1 MRQRYK
7 KIVSILLIFLL
18 FFQWIP
24 SAFAD
29 FTLATPPSV
38 SYKAVAYGDGKYVAT
53 SLGTNTTVY
62 YSTNGSTWTQSTTI
76 TSSQTINSV
85 VYENNQ
91 FIAVDNLSNFYTS
104 SDGQTWTTAISVD
117 GRNPLHS
124 VTYGYNKYVTVG
136 GNIHVSSDGI
146 EWKKIPQIN
155 QLYGVIYANNQFVA
169 VGADGT
175 ILTSSDG
182 ENWSR
187 QTSNTKNILRSVIY
201 ANGQYVVVGQSGTIL
216 TSPDGIIW
224 TKRDNLPSSVTT
236 ILLTS
241 VSYGNGHYVTV
252 GFSGKAYYSADGI
265 NWTEQAT
272 GLSSGLQGVT
282 YGNGQFVIV
291 GANGAILYGN
301 LDVPTQVPRVIT
313 LTPATSITS
322 TSARVGG
329 EITFDGGAEIT
340 ERGIV
345 YSTSAEPTTENSE
358 KVTAIGTTGAFSVD
372 LSGLNPS
379 STYYYRAYAKN
390 SVGTSYGENEMFE
403 TLTVLPEL
411 GGTVSITGEAKYDG
425 VLTADISSITYT
437 PTTTADVP
445 TYQWYRGNTVIP
457 GATSSTYM
465 LVEADIGEKLKVT
478 VTADGTNAT
487 GSVTSGVTAIVEK
500 ADGPSAPSAPTEAS
514 KTTTSITLHGVAGQ
528 EYSRDNGTTWQDSP
542 IFSGLTPDT
551 EYMFITRVR
560 ETATHKASLVSAGAP
575 IQTQPIAIPV
585 IGGTVSIAGET
596 KYGNVLTSDIS
607 GITYTPITASDV
619 PTYQWYRG
627 NTVIPGATSS
637 TYTLVEADIGEKLKV
652 TVSADGTHATG
663 SVTSGATATVEKA
676 NGPSAP
682 SAPTE
687 ASKTTTSIT
696 LHGVAGQ
703 EYSKDNGTTWQDS
716 PIFSELTPNTGY
728 MFITRVRET
737 ATHKAS
743 LVSAGAPIQTQPV
756 AIPVI
761 GGTVSIAGETKY
773 GNVLTSDI
781 SGITYTPITASD
793 VPTYQWYRG
802 NTVIPG
808 ATSSTYTL
816 VEADIG
822 EKLRVTVTADGT
834 NATGSITSGETA
846 FVEKADGPSAPPAP
860 TEASKT
866 ATSITL
872 NGVVGQEYSKDNGA
886 TWQDSLIF
894 NGLIPETEYT
904 FITRVKETPTHKA
917 SLVSTGTSIQ
927 TQTQTVAV
935 PEMGGTISIT
945 GETKYG
951 SVLTADIS
959 GITYTPPTTADA
971 LTYEW
976 YRGNTAISGANS
988 STYMLVQADIGETIK
1003 VRASADG
1010 TNATGSVMSG
1020 ETTIVEKADGPSA
1033 PPAPTVASKT
1043 ATNITLNG
1051 VVGQEYS
1058 RDNGTTWQDSPIF
1071 GELTPD
1077 TEYTF
1082 ITRVKETAT
1091 HKASLVSA
1099 GTLENT
1105 SVISTFTITYNGN
1118 TNTGGTVPTD
1128 SETYEQGETVT
1139 VLGNTGN
1146 LVKVGYIFE
1155 GWNTQADGRGID
1167 YAPASTFLMG
1177 SGSIILY
1184 AKWKPV
1190 IVTYTISF
1198 DVAGGSPVSNQTV
1211 VHEGKASQPTPA
1223 PTKAGH
1229 IFEGWY
1235 TSPAYT
1241 TPYDYNS
1248 AITRHTTI
1256 YAKWIPI
1263 TYTVRFD
1270 VNGGSAVSNQT
1281 VEHGKKASQPAQ
1293 EPTKAG
1299 YTFGG
1304 WYISN
1309 AYTTPYDFNSAINEN
1324 TTIYAKWIP
1333 GMYTVRFDVDGGSAI
1348 SDQTVEYGKKASQ
1361 PKIEPTKAGYTFVG
1375 WYTNNAYTTPF
1386 NFDTAIT
1393 ANTVIYAKWISNDTG
1408 GGNTDPSPNPDA
1420 GSTTPSTNVEEIV
1433 VDVESGDGDL
1443 VSKTTV
1449 KRTKNTDNTI
1459 RDEVLLTPESATE
1472 TIRKLKEQGNDKAR
1486 IIIPDQQDQV
1496 NQVHVSVPRNVVTL
1510 LQNSAVHLEIV
1521 TDNVRIEVPKTSLET
1536 FNDNLYFRLVPIKE
1550 RANQLD
1556 IKEQAKKERAVQ
1568 QLAGSTVVELLGRPM
1583 TIETNMQSRPVILT
1597 LPLPTDL
1604 TREQLNHLAIY
1615 IEHSDGTK
1623 EVVRG
1628 KVVEYQKGITG
1639 LQFEVNKFS
1648 TFSILYLPEKE
1659 EVKEPTTD
1667 GVTHLPYI
1675 QGYPDGT
1682 FRPNAPVTRA
1692 QMASMFARQLT
1703 GNAIPQAKATYTDTF
1718 QHDAKDAIE
1727 FAKEKGLFKGVT
1739 ATNFNPNGLITRAQM
1754 ATVAARWIEQQCV
1767 ERPDADFCQPT
1778 SPSAAFKDVSFNH
1791 WAVKAIDTVNA
1802 AEIMTGVTAD
1812 TFNPDGFLT
1821 RAQAVKVLNRLFERQ
1836 VLTEVQTPLF
1846 TDVLRQHWA
1855 FYEIQEAAKK

>member
-1 MRQRYK
+1 
-7 KIVSILLIFLL
+7 
-18 FFQWIP
+18 
-24 SAFAD
+24 ATNA
-29 FTLATPPSV
+29 TLRVGASV
-38 SYKAVAYGDGKYVAT
+38 SDGGILSYQWYSNTTNSPSGGTPISGATNPIYAAPTSTIGTMYYYVVV
-53 SLGTNTTVY
+53 TNTNSGVSGNQTATETSNVVGVTVNALVNAETPAIGTQPAGKTVNQGATNATLSVGASVSDGGTLSYQWYSNTTNSTNGGTPISGATNATYAAPTFAVGTVY
-62 YSTNGSTWTQSTTI
+62 YYVLVTNTNSGVSGNQTATETSNVVGVTVNALVNAETPAIGTQPAGKTVNQGATNA
-76 TSSQTINSV
+76 TLSV
-85 VYENNQ
+85 GASV
-91 FIAVDNLSNFYTS
+91 
-104 SDGQTWTTAISVD
+104 SDGGTLSYQWYSNTTNSTSGGTPIS
-117 GRNPLHS
+117 GATNA
-124 VTYGYNKYVTVG
+124 TYAAPT
-136 GNIHVSSDGI
+136 
-146 EWKKIPQIN
+146 
-155 QLYGVIYANNQFVA
+155 FA
-169 VGADGT
+169 VGT
-175 ILTSSDG
+175 M
-182 ENWSR
+182 
-187 QTSNTKNILRSVIY
+187 Y
-201 ANGQYVVVGQSGTIL
+201 YYVVVTNTNSGVSGNQTATA
-216 TSPDGIIW
+216 TSNVVG
-224 TKRDNLPSSVTT
+224 
-236 ILLTS
+236 
-241 VSYGNGHYVTV
+241 VTV
-252 GFSGKAYYSADGI
+252 NALVNA
-265 NWTEQAT
+265 E
-272 GLSSGLQGVT
+272 
-282 YGNGQFVIV
+282 
-291 GANGAILYGN
+291 
-301 LDVPTQVPRVIT
+301 
-313 LTPATSITS
+313 TP
-322 TSARVGG
+322 
-329 EITFDGGAEIT
+329 
-340 ERGIV
+340 
-345 YSTSAEPTTENSE
+345 
-358 KVTAIGTTGAFSVD
+358 AIGTQPMGATVNQGATNATLRVGASVSD
-372 LSGLNPS
+372 GGILS
-379 STYYYRAYAKN
+379 
-390 SVGTSYGENEMFE
+390 
-403 TLTVLPEL
+403 
-411 GGTVSITGEAKYDG
+411 
-425 VLTADISSITYT
+425 
-437 PTTTADVP
+437 
-445 TYQWYRGNTVIP
+445 YQWYSNT
-457 GATSSTYM
+457 
-465 LVEADIGEKLKVT
+465 
-478 VTADGTNAT
+478 TN
-487 GSVTSGVTAIVEK
+487 S
-500 ADGPSAPSAPTEAS
+500 PS
-514 KTTTSITLHGVAGQ
+514 
-528 EYSRDNGTTWQDSP
+528 
-542 IFSGLTPDT
+542 
-551 EYMFITRVR
+551 
-560 ETATHKASLVSAGAP
+560 
-575 IQTQPIAIPV
+575 
-585 IGGTVSIAGET
+585 GGT
-596 KYGNVLTSDIS
+596 
-607 GITYTPITASDV
+607 PI
-619 PTYQWYRG
+619 
-627 NTVIPGATSS
+627 
-637 TYTLVEADIGEKLKV
+637 
-652 TVSADGTHATG
+652 
-663 SVTSGATATVEKA
+663 SGATNPIYA
-676 NGPSAP
+676 
-682 SAPTE
+682 APTF
-687 ASKTTTSIT
+687 AVGTVYYYVIVTNTNSGVSGSQTAITTSS
-696 LHGVAGQ
+696 V
-703 EYSKDNGTTWQDS
+703 
-716 PIFSELTPNTGY
+716 
-728 MFITRVRET
+728 V
-737 ATHKAS
+737 
-743 LVSAGAPIQTQPV
+743 
-756 AIPVI
+756 PVI
-761 GGTVSIAGETKY
+761 VNSAQTITV
-773 GNVLTSDI
+773 
-781 SGITYTPITASD
+781 
-793 VPTYQWYRG
+793 
-802 NTVIPG
+802 
-808 ATSSTYTL
+808 
-816 VEADIG
+816 
-822 EKLRVTVTADGT
+822 
-834 NATGSITSGETA
+834 
-846 FVEKADGPSAPPAP
+846 
-860 TEASKT
+860 
-866 ATSITL
+866 
-872 NGVVGQEYSKDNGA
+872 
-886 TWQDSLIF
+886 
-894 NGLIPETEYT
+894 
-904 FITRVKETPTHKA
+904 
-917 SLVSTGTSIQ
+917 
-927 TQTQTVAV
+927 
-935 PEMGGTISIT
+935 
-945 GETKYG
+945 
-951 SVLTADIS
+951 
-959 GITYTPPTTADA
+959 
-971 LTYEW
+971 
-976 YRGNTAISGANS
+976 
-988 STYMLVQADIGETIK
+988 
-1003 VRASADG
+1003 
-1010 TNATGSVMSG
+1010 
-1020 ETTIVEKADGPSA
+1020 
-1033 PPAPTVASKT
+1033 
-1043 ATNITLNG
+1043 
-1051 VVGQEYS
+1051 
-1058 RDNGTTWQDSPIF
+1058 
-1071 GELTPD
+1071 
-1077 TEYTF
+1077 
-1082 ITRVKETAT
+1082 
-1091 HKASLVSA
+1091 
-1099 GTLENT
+1099 
-1105 SVISTFTITYNGN
+1105 TYNGN
-1118 TNTGGTVPTD
+1118 TNTAGTVPTD

-1146 LVKVGYIFE
+1146 LVKVGYTFE

-1190 IVTYTISF
+1190 IVTYTVRF

-1241 TPYDYNS
+1241 TPYDFNS

-1281 VEHGKKASQPAQ
+1281 VEHGKKASQLAQ

-1348 SDQTVEYGKKASQ
+1348 SDQTVEYGEKASQ

-1386 NFDTAIT
+1386 KFDTAIT

-1408 GGNTDPSPNPDA
+1408 GGNTDPSPNPDS
-1420 GSTTPSTNVEEIV
+1420 GSSTPSTNVEEIV

-1443 VSKTTV
+1443 VSKTAI
-1449 KRTKNTDNTI
+1449 KRTKNVDNTI
-1459 RDEVLLTPESATE
+1459 NDEVTLTAQSATE

-1727 FAKEKGLFKGVT
+1727 FVKEKGLFKGVT

-1754 ATVAARWIEQQCV
+1754 ATVAARWIGQQCV
-1767 ERPDADFCQPT
+1767 ERPDTDFCEPT

>member
-24 SAFAD
+24 STFAD

-38 SYKAVAYGDGKYVAT
+38 NYKAVAYGDGKYVVT
-53 SLGTNTTVY
+53 DTTGKAY
-62 YSTNGSTWTQSTTI
+62 YSTNGSSWTQSTII
-76 TSSQTINSV
+76 TALQTINSV
-85 VYENNQ
+85 FYENNH
-91 FIAVDNLSNFYTS
+91 FMAVDNSSNFYTS
-104 SDGQTWTTAISVD
+104 SDGQTWTTATSVD
-117 GRNPLHS
+117 SSTPLHS

-136 GNIHVSSDGI
+136 NLGNMYVSSNGVT
-146 EWKKIPQIN
+146 WQKKTPQTN
-155 QLYGVIYANNQFVA
+155 HLYGVIYANNQFVA
-169 VGADGT
+169 VGAGGT
-175 ILTSSDG
+175 ILTSPDG
-182 ENWSR
+182 ENWLL

-201 ANGQYVVVGQSGTIL
+201 ANGQYVVVGQNGTIL
-216 TSPDGIIW
+216 TSPDGLYW
-224 TKRDNLPSSVTT
+224 TIQYNLPVDAMSF
-236 ILLTS
+236 LLTS

-252 GFSGKAYYSADGI
+252 AASGKVYYSKDGI
-265 NWTEQAT
+265 NWYEQAV
-272 GLSSGLQGVT
+272 GLGKTILQGVT
-282 YGNGQFVIV
+282 YGNGQFVVV
-291 GANGAILYGN
+291 GNSGTILYGN
-301 LDVPTQVPRVIT
+301 PDVPTQAPAVIT
-313 LTPATSITS
+313 LTPATNITS
-322 TSARVGG
+322 TGATVGG
-329 EITFDGGAEIT
+329 EVTFDGGAEIT

-345 YSTSAEPTTENSE
+345 YSTSTEPTTENSE

-425 VLTADISSITYT
+425 VLTADISGITYT

-457 GATSSTYM
+457 GATS
-465 LVEADIGEKLKVT
+465 
-478 VTADGTNAT
+478 
-487 GSVTSGVTAIVEK
+487 
-500 ADGPSAPSAPTEAS
+500 
-514 KTTTSITLHGVAGQ
+514 
-528 EYSRDNGTTWQDSP
+528 
-542 IFSGLTPDT
+542 F
-551 EYMFITRVR
+551 
-560 ETATHKASLVSAGAP
+560 
-575 IQTQPIAIPV
+575 
-585 IGGTVSIAGET
+585 
-596 KYGNVLTSDIS
+596 
-607 GITYTPITASDV
+607 
-619 PTYQWYRG
+619 
-627 NTVIPGATSS
+627 

-687 ASKTTTSIT
+687 ASKTPTSIT

-703 EYSKDNGTTWQDS
+703 EYSRDNGTTWQDS

-728 MFITRVRET
+728 MFITRVKET

-743 LVSAGAPIQTQPV
+743 SVSIGTPIQTQPV

-773 GNVLTSDI
+773 GSILTADI
-781 SGITYTPITASD
+781 SGITYTSTTIED

-802 NTVIPG
+802 NTAISG
-808 ATSSTYTL
+808 ATSPTYTL
-816 VEADIG
+816 VQADIG
-822 EKLRVTVTADGT
+822 ETIRVTVTADGT

-846 FVEKADGPSAPPAP
+846 YVEKADGPSAPPAP

-866 ATSITL
+866 STSITL
-872 NGVVGQEYSKDNGA
+872 NGEVGQEYSKDNGA

-927 TQTQTVAV
+927 TQTQPVAV

-971 LTYEW
+971 PTYEW

-1020 ETTIVEKADGPSA
+1020 ETTIVEKVDGPSA

-1071 GELTPD
+1071 SELTPD

-1105 SVISTFTITYNGN
+1105 SVVSTFTITYNGN

-1139 VLGNTGN
+1139 VLGNIGN
-1146 LVKVGYIFE
+1146 LVKVGYTFE

-1167 YAPASTFLMG
+1167 YASASTVLMG
-1177 SGSIILY
+1177 SGNIILY
-1184 AKWKPV
+1184 AKWNPV
-1190 IVTYTISF
+1190 TVTHTVSF
-1198 DVAGGSPVSNQTV
+1198 DVAGGSAVSNQTV
-1211 VHEGKASQPTPA
+1211 VHEGKASQPT
-1223 PTKAGH
+1223 KA
-1229 IFEGWY
+1229 
-1235 TSPAYT
+1235 
-1241 TPYDYNS
+1241 
-1248 AITRHTTI
+1248 
-1256 YAKWIPI
+1256 
-1263 TYTVRFD
+1263 
-1270 VNGGSAVSNQT
+1270 
-1281 VEHGKKASQPAQ
+1281 
-1293 EPTKAG
+1293 PTKAG

-1304 WYISN
+1304 WY
-1309 AYTTPYDFNSAINEN
+1309 
-1324 TTIYAKWIP
+1324 
-1333 GMYTVRFDVDGGSAI
+1333 
-1348 SDQTVEYGKKASQ
+1348 
-1361 PKIEPTKAGYTFVG
+1361 
-1375 WYTNNAYTTPF
+1375 TNNAYTTPYNF
-1386 NFDTAIT
+1386 NTVIT
-1393 ANTVIYAKWISNDTG
+1393 ANTVIYAKWISNNTG
-1408 GGNTDPSPNPDA
+1408 GDNTDPSPNPDS
-1420 GSTTPSTNVEEIV
+1420 GSSTPSTNVEEIV
-1433 VDVESGDGDL
+1433 VDVESGNGDV
-1443 VSKTTV
+1443 VSKTTI
-1449 KRTKNTDNTI
+1449 KRAKNVDNTMN
-1459 RDEVLLTPESATE
+1459 DDVTLTAASATE

-1486 IIIPDQQDQV
+1486 IIIPDEKDQV
-1496 NQVHVSVPRNVVTL
+1496 NQVKVSIPKNVL
-1510 LQNSAVHLEIV
+1510 SILQNGAVHLEIV
-1521 TDNVRIEVPKTSLET
+1521 TDKVRIEVPKTSLEM
-1536 FNDNLYFRLVPIKE
+1536 FNENLYFRLVPIKGHDK
-1550 RANQLD
+1550 QLE
-1556 IKEQAKKERAVQ
+1556 IEEQAKRETVVQ
-1568 QLAGSTVVELLGRPM
+1568 QLVEGGVVKLLGRPM
-1583 TIETNMQSRPVILT
+1583 TIETNMQSLPVKLT

-1604 TREQLNHLAIY
+1604 TDGQLANLAIF

-1628 KVVEYQKGITG
+1628 KIVEYQKGITG

-1659 EVKEPTTD
+1659 EEVKEPTTE
-1667 GVTHLPYI
+1667 GVIHLPYI
-1675 QGYPDGT
+1675 QGYPDDT

-1754 ATVAARWIEQQCV
+1754 AKVAARWIEQQCE
-1767 ERPDADFCQPT
+1767 ERPEADFCSPT
-1778 SPSAAFKDVSFNH
+1778 SQSAVFKDVSVHH
-1791 WAVKAIDTVNA
+1791 WAGQAIDTVNA
-1802 AEIMTGVTAD
+1802 AEIMTGITAD
-1812 TFNPDGFLT
+1812 TFNPDGLLT

-1836 VLTEVQTPLF
+1836 VLIEDQTPLF
-1846 TDVLRQHWA
+1846 KDVPKHHWA
-1855 FYEIQEAAKK
+1855 FYEVQEAAVKHIHEE

>member
-24 SAFAD
+24 STFAD

-38 SYKAVAYGDGKYVAT
+38 NYKAVAYGDGKYVVT
-53 SLGTNTTVY
+53 DTTGKAY
-62 YSTNGSTWTQSTTI
+62 YSTNGSSWTQSTII
-76 TSSQTINSV
+76 TALQTINSV
-85 VYENNQ
+85 VYENNH
-91 FIAVDNLSNFYTS
+91 FMAVDNSSNFYTS
-104 SDGQTWTTAISVD
+104 SDGQTWTTATSVD
-117 GRNPLHS
+117 SSTPLHS

-136 GNIHVSSDGI
+136 NLGNMYVSSNGVT
-146 EWKKIPQIN
+146 WQKKTPQTN
-155 QLYGVIYANNQFVA
+155 HLYGVIYANNQFVA
-169 VGADGT
+169 VGAGGT
-175 ILTSSDG
+175 ILTSPDG
-182 ENWSR
+182 ENWLL

-201 ANGQYVVVGQSGTIL
+201 ANGQYVVVGQNGTIL
-216 TSPDGIIW
+216 TSPDGVYW
-224 TKRDNLPSSVTT
+224 TIQYNLPVDAMSF
-236 ILLTS
+236 LLTS

-252 GFSGKAYYSADGI
+252 AASGKVYYSKDGI
-265 NWTEQAT
+265 NWYEQAV
-272 GLSSGLQGVT
+272 GLGKTILQGVT
-282 YGNGQFVIV
+282 YGNGQFVVV
-291 GANGAILYGN
+291 GNSGTILYGN
-301 LDVPTQVPRVIT
+301 PDVPTQAPAVIT
-313 LTPATSITS
+313 LTPATNITS
-322 TSARVGG
+322 TGATVGG
-329 EITFDGGAEIT
+329 EVTFDGGAEIT

-345 YSTSAEPTTENSE
+345 YSTSTEPTTENSE

-425 VLTADISSITYT
+425 VLTADISGITYT

-457 GATSSTYM
+457 GATS
-465 LVEADIGEKLKVT
+465 
-478 VTADGTNAT
+478 
-487 GSVTSGVTAIVEK
+487 
-500 ADGPSAPSAPTEAS
+500 
-514 KTTTSITLHGVAGQ
+514 
-528 EYSRDNGTTWQDSP
+528 
-542 IFSGLTPDT
+542 F
-551 EYMFITRVR
+551 
-560 ETATHKASLVSAGAP
+560 
-575 IQTQPIAIPV
+575 
-585 IGGTVSIAGET
+585 
-596 KYGNVLTSDIS
+596 
-607 GITYTPITASDV
+607 
-619 PTYQWYRG
+619 
-627 NTVIPGATSS
+627 

-687 ASKTTTSIT
+687 ASKTPTSIT
-696 LHGVAGQ
+696 LNGVAGQ
-703 EYSKDNGTTWQDS
+703 EYSRDNGTTWQDS
-716 PIFSELTPNTGY
+716 PIFSGLTPDMEY

-743 LVSAGAPIQTQPV
+743 SVSIGTPIQTQPV

-773 GNVLTSDI
+773 GSMLTADI
-781 SGITYTPITASD
+781 SGITYTSTTIED

-802 NTVIPG
+802 NTAISG
-808 ATSSTYTL
+808 ATSPTYTL
-816 VEADIG
+816 VQADIG
-822 EKLRVTVTADGT
+822 ETLKVTVTADGT

-860 TEASKT
+860 TEAST
-866 ATSITL
+866 TSTSITL

-971 LTYEW
+971 PTYEW

-1033 PPAPTVASKT
+1033 PPVPTVASKT

-1071 GELTPD
+1071 SELTPD

-1105 SVISTFTITYNGN
+1105 SVVSTFTITYNGN

-1139 VLGNTGN
+1139 VLGNIGN
-1146 LVKVGYIFE
+1146 LVKVGYTFE

-1167 YAPASTFLMG
+1167 YASASTVLMG
-1177 SGSIILY
+1177 SGNIILY
-1184 AKWKPV
+1184 AKWNPV
-1190 IVTYTISF
+1190 TVTHMVSF
-1198 DVAGGSPVSNQTV
+1198 DVAGGSAVSNQMV
-1211 VHEGKASQPTPA
+1211 VHEGKAGQPTPA
-1223 PTKAGH
+1223 
-1229 IFEGWY
+1229 
-1235 TSPAYT
+1235 
-1241 TPYDYNS
+1241 
-1248 AITRHTTI
+1248 
-1256 YAKWIPI
+1256 
-1263 TYTVRFD
+1263 
-1270 VNGGSAVSNQT
+1270 
-1281 VEHGKKASQPAQ
+1281 
-1293 EPTKAG
+1293 PTKAG

-1304 WYISN
+1304 WYTSN
-1309 AYTTPYDFNSAINEN
+1309 AYTTPYNFNTLI
-1324 TTIYAKWIP
+1324 I
-1333 GMYTVRFDVDGGSAI
+1333 
-1348 SDQTVEYGKKASQ
+1348 
-1361 PKIEPTKAGYTFVG
+1361 
-1375 WYTNNAYTTPF
+1375 
-1386 NFDTAIT
+1386 
-1393 ANTVIYAKWISNDTG
+1393 ANTVIYAKWISNNTG
-1408 GGNTDPSPNPDA
+1408 GGNTDPSPNPDS
-1420 GSTTPSTNVEEIV
+1420 GSSTPSTNVEEIV
-1433 VDVESGDGDL
+1433 VDVESGNGDV
-1443 VSKTTV
+1443 VSKTTI
-1449 KRTKNTDNTI
+1449 KRAKNVDNTMN
-1459 RDEVLLTPESATE
+1459 DDVTLTAASATE

-1486 IIIPDQQDQV
+1486 IIIPDEKDQV
-1496 NQVHVSVPRNVVTL
+1496 NQVKVSIPKNVL
-1510 LQNSAVHLEIV
+1510 SILQIGAVHLEIV
-1521 TDNVRIEVPKTSLET
+1521 TDKVRIEVPKTSLEM
-1536 FNDNLYFRLVPIKE
+1536 FNENLYFRLVPIKGHDK
-1550 RANQLD
+1550 QLE
-1556 IKEQAKKERAVQ
+1556 IEEQAKRETVVQ
-1568 QLAGSTVVELLGRPM
+1568 QLVEGGVVKLLGRPM
-1583 TIETNMQSRPVILT
+1583 TIETNMQSLPVKLT

-1604 TREQLNHLAIY
+1604 TDGQLANLAIF

-1628 KVVEYQKGITG
+1628 KIVEYQKGIG

-1659 EVKEPTTD
+1659 EVKEPITE

-1675 QGYPDGT
+1675 QGYPDDT

-1739 ATNFNPNGLITRAQM
+1739 ATNFNPNGFITRAQM
-1754 ATVAARWIEQQCV
+1754 ATVAARWIEQQCI
-1767 ERPDADFCQPT
+1767 ERPDADFCSPT
-1778 SPSAAFKDVSFNH
+1778 SQSAVFKDVSVHH
-1791 WAVKAIDTVNA
+1791 WARQAIDTVNA
-1802 AEIMTGVTAD
+1802 AEIMTGITAD

-1836 VLTEVQTPLF
+1836 VLIEDQTPLF
-1846 TDVLRQHWA
+1846 KDVPKHHWA

>member
-24 SAFAD
+24 STFAD

-62 YSTNGSTWTQSTTI
+62 YSTNGSSWTQSTTI
-76 TSSQTINSV
+76 TAPQTINSV

-91 FIAVDNLSNFYTS
+91 FIAVDNSSNFYTS
-104 SDGQTWTTAISVD
+104 SDGQTWTTATSVD
-117 GRNPLHS
+117 STTPLHS

-136 GNIHVSSDGI
+136 NLGNMYVSSNGVT
-146 EWKKIPQIN
+146 WQKKTPQTN
-155 QLYGVIYANNQFVA
+155 NLYGVIYANNQFVA
-169 VGADGT
+169 VGHGGT
-175 ILTSSDG
+175 ILTSADG
-182 ENWSR
+182 ENWSM
-187 QTSNTKNILRSVIY
+187 QTSNTTNILRSVIY

-216 TSPDGIIW
+216 TSPDGIAW
-224 TKRDNLPSSVTT
+224 TKQDNLPVGTT
-236 ILLTS
+236 SILLTS
-241 VSYGNGHYVTV
+241 VSYGNGYYVTV
-252 GFSGKAYYSADGI
+252 GASGKAYYSSDGI
-265 NWTEQAT
+265 NWTEHAT
-272 GLSSGLQGVT
+272 GLGSILLQGVT
-282 YGNGQFVIV
+282 YGNGQFVVV
-291 GANGAILYGN
+291 GNSGTILYGN
-301 LDVPTQVPRVIT
+301 PDVPTQAPAVIT
-313 LTPATSITS
+313 LTPATNITS
-322 TSARVGG
+322 TGATVGG
-329 EITFDGGAEIT
+329 EVTFDGGAEIT

-345 YSTSAEPTTENSE
+345 YSTSTEPTTENSE

-403 TLTVLPEL
+403 TLSVLPEMA
-411 GGTVSITGEAKYDG
+411 GTVSIIGEAKYGG
-425 VLTADISSITYT
+425 VLTADISGITYT
-437 PTTTADVP
+437 PMTITDVP
-445 TYQWYRGNTVIP
+445 TFQWYRGGTAIS
-457 GATSSTYM
+457 GATSSTYT
-465 LVEADIGEKLKVT
+465 LVQEDIGEQIKVT
-478 VTADGTNAT
+478 VTADGTHAAGKIT
-487 GSVTSGVTAIVEK
+487 SVETAVVEK
-500 ADGPSAPSAPTEAS
+500 ANSPSTPSAPTEAS
-514 KTTTSITLHGVAGQ
+514 KTTTSITL
-528 EYSRDNGTTWQDSP
+528 N
-542 IFSGLTPDT
+542 
-551 EYMFITRVR
+551 
-560 ETATHKASLVSAGAP
+560 
-575 IQTQPIAIPV
+575 
-585 IGGTVSIAGET
+585 
-596 KYGNVLTSDIS
+596 
-607 GITYTPITASDV
+607 
-619 PTYQWYRG
+619 
-627 NTVIPGATSS
+627 
-637 TYTLVEADIGEKLKV
+637 
-652 TVSADGTHATG
+652 
-663 SVTSGATATVEKA
+663 
-676 NGPSAP
+676 
-682 SAPTE
+682 
-687 ASKTTTSIT
+687 
-696 LHGVAGQ
+696 GVAGQ

-822 EKLRVTVTADGT
+822 EKLKVTVTADGT

-1071 GELTPD
+1071 SELTHD

-1118 TNTGGTVPTD
+1118 TNTGGTAPTD

-1146 LVKVGYIFE
+1146 LVKVGYTFE

-1190 IVTYTISF
+1190 TVTYTVSF

-1241 TPYDYNS
+1241 TPYDFNS

-1324 TTIYAKWIP
+1324 TTIYAKWIH

-1348 SDQTVEYGKKASQ
+1348 SDQTVEYGEKASQ

-1386 NFDTAIT
+1386 KFDTAIT

-1443 VSKTTV
+1443 VSKTMV

-1767 ERPDADFCQPT
+1767 ERPDADFCPPT

>member
-38 SYKAVAYGDGKYVAT
+38 NYKAVAYGDGKYVVT
-53 SLGTNTTVY
+53 DTTGKAY
-62 YSTNGSTWTQSTTI
+62 YSTNGSSWTQSTII
-76 TSSQTINSV
+76 TALQTINSV
-85 VYENNQ
+85 VYENNH
-91 FIAVDNLSNFYTS
+91 FMAVDNSSNFYTS
-104 SDGQTWTTAISVD
+104 SDGQTWTTATSVD
-117 GRNPLHS
+117 SSTPLHS

-136 GNIHVSSDGI
+136 NLGNMYVSSNGVT
-146 EWKKIPQIN
+146 WQKKNPQTN
-155 QLYGVIYANNQFVA
+155 HLYGVIYANNQFVA
-169 VGADGT
+169 VGAGGT
-175 ILTSSDG
+175 ILTSPDG
-182 ENWSR
+182 ENWLL

-201 ANGQYVVVGQSGTIL
+201 ANGQYVVVGQNGTIL
-216 TSPDGIIW
+216 TSPDGVYW
-224 TKRDNLPSSVTT
+224 TIQYNLPVDAMSF
-236 ILLTS
+236 LLTS

-252 GFSGKAYYSADGI
+252 AASGKVYYSKNGI
-265 NWTEQAT
+265 NWYEQAV
-272 GLSSGLQGVT
+272 GLGKTILQGVT
-282 YGNGQFVIV
+282 YGNGQFVVV
-291 GANGAILYGN
+291 GNSGTILYGN
-301 LDVPTQVPRVIT
+301 PDVPTQAPAVIT
-313 LTPATSITS
+313 LTPATNITS
-322 TSARVGG
+322 TGATVGG
-329 EITFDGGAEIT
+329 EVTFDGGAEIT

-345 YSTSAEPTTENSE
+345 YSTSTEPTTENSE

-425 VLTADISSITYT
+425 VLT
-437 PTTTADVP
+437 V
-445 TYQWYRGNTVIP
+445 
-457 GATSSTYM
+457 
-465 LVEADIGEKLKVT
+465 
-478 VTADGTNAT
+478 
-487 GSVTSGVTAIVEK
+487 
-500 ADGPSAPSAPTEAS
+500 
-514 KTTTSITLHGVAGQ
+514 
-528 EYSRDNGTTWQDSP
+528 
-542 IFSGLTPDT
+542 
-551 EYMFITRVR
+551 
-560 ETATHKASLVSAGAP
+560 
-575 IQTQPIAIPV
+575 
-585 IGGTVSIAGET
+585 
-596 KYGNVLTSDIS
+596 DIS
-607 GITYTPITASDV
+607 GITYKPTTTADV

-637 TYTLVEADIGEKLKV
+637 TYTLVEADIGEKLNV
-652 TVSADGTHATG
+652 IVSADGTHATG

-687 ASKTTTSIT
+687 ASKTPTSIT
-696 LHGVAGQ
+696 LNGVAGQ
-703 EYSKDNGTTWQDS
+703 EYSRDNGTTWQDS
-716 PIFSELTPNTGY
+716 PIFSGLTPDTEY

-781 SGITYTPITASD
+781 SGITYTPTTTAD

-822 EKLRVTVTADGT
+822 EKLKVTVTADGTNATGSVTSGVTATVEKADGPSAPSAPTEASKTTTSITLHGVAGQEYSKDNGTTWQDSPIFSELTPNTGYMFITRVKETATHKASSVSIGTPLQTQPVAIPVIGGTVSIAGETKYGSMLTADISGITYTSTTIEDVTTYQWYRGNTAISGATSPTYTLVQADIGETIKVTVTADGT

-866 ATSITL
+866 STSITL
-872 NGVVGQEYSKDNGA
+872 NGEVGQEYSKDNGA

-971 LTYEW
+971 PTYEW

-1020 ETTIVEKADGPSA
+1020 ETTIVEKVDGPSA

-1043 ATNITLNG
+1043 STNITLNG

-1071 GELTPD
+1071 SELTPD

-1128 SETYEQGETVT
+1128 SETYEQGEIVI
-1139 VLGNTGN
+1139 VLGNIGN
-1146 LVKVGYIFE
+1146 LVKVGYTFE

-1167 YAPASTFLMG
+1167 YASASTVLMG
-1177 SGSIILY
+1177 SGNIILY
-1184 AKWKPV
+1184 AKWNPV
-1190 IVTYTISF
+1190 TVTHTVSF
-1198 DVAGGSPVSNQTV
+1198 NVAGGSAVSNQTV
-1211 VHEGKASQPTPA
+1211 VHEGKANQ
-1223 PTKAGH
+1223 PTKA
-1229 IFEGWY
+1229 
-1235 TSPAYT
+1235 
-1241 TPYDYNS
+1241 
-1248 AITRHTTI
+1248 
-1256 YAKWIPI
+1256 
-1263 TYTVRFD
+1263 
-1270 VNGGSAVSNQT
+1270 
-1281 VEHGKKASQPAQ
+1281 
-1293 EPTKAG
+1293 PTKAG

-1304 WYISN
+1304 WY
-1309 AYTTPYDFNSAINEN
+1309 
-1324 TTIYAKWIP
+1324 
-1333 GMYTVRFDVDGGSAI
+1333 
-1348 SDQTVEYGKKASQ
+1348 
-1361 PKIEPTKAGYTFVG
+1361 
-1375 WYTNNAYTTPF
+1375 TNNAYTTPYNF
-1386 NFDTAIT
+1386 NTVIT
-1393 ANTVIYAKWISNDTG
+1393 ANTVIYAKWISNNTG
-1408 GGNTDPSPNPDA
+1408 GGNTEPSPNPDS
-1420 GSTTPSTNVEEIV
+1420 GPSMPSPTIEEIV
-1433 VDVESGDGDL
+1433 VDVESGDGDV
-1443 VSKTTV
+1443 VSKTTI
-1449 KRTKNTDNTI
+1449 KRTKNVNNTMN
-1459 RDEVLLTPESATE
+1459 DDVTLTAVSATE

-1486 IIIPDQQDQV
+1486 IIIPDEKDQV
-1496 NQVHVSVPRNVVTL
+1496 NQVQVSIPKNVL
-1510 LQNSAVHLEIV
+1510 SILQNGAVHLEIV
-1521 TDNVRIEVPKTSLET
+1521 TDNVRIEVPKTSLEI
-1536 FNDNLYFRLVPIKE
+1536 FNENLYFRLVPIKGQDK
-1550 RANQLD
+1550 QLE
-1556 IKEQAKKERAVQ
+1556 IEEQAKRETVVQ
-1568 QLAGSTVVELLGRPM
+1568 QLVEGGVAKLLGRPM
-1583 TIETNMQSRPVILT
+1583 TIETNMQSRPVKLT

-1604 TREQLNHLAIY
+1604 TDRQLANLAIF
-1615 IEHSDGTK
+1615 IEHSDGSK

-1628 KVVEYQKGITG
+1628 KIVEYQKGITG

-1659 EVKEPTTD
+1659 EVKEPTTE

-1675 QGYPDGT
+1675 QGYSDGT

-1727 FAKEKGLFKGVT
+1727 FATEKGLFKGVT

-1767 ERPDADFCQPT
+1767 ERPDADFCPPT
-1778 SPSAAFKDVSFNH
+1778 SQSPAFKDVSVHH

-1802 AEIMTGVTAD
+1802 AEIMTGITAD

-1836 VLTEVQTPLF
+1836 VLIEDQTPLF
-1846 TDVLRQHWA
+1846 KDVPKHHWA
-1855 FYEIQEAAKK
+1855 FYEIQEAAVKHIHEK

>member
-38 SYKAVAYGDGKYVAT
+38 NYKAVAYGDGKYVVT
-53 SLGTNTTVY
+53 DTTGKAY
-62 YSTNGSTWTQSTTI
+62 YSTNGSLWTQSTII
-76 TSSQTINSV
+76 TALQTINSV
-85 VYENNQ
+85 VYENNH
-91 FIAVDNLSNFYTS
+91 FMAVDNSSNFYTS
-104 SDGQTWTTAISVD
+104 SDGQTWTTATSVD
-117 GRNPLHS
+117 SSTPLHS

-136 GNIHVSSDGI
+136 NLGNMYVSSNGVT
-146 EWKKIPQIN
+146 WQKKAPQTN
-155 QLYGVIYANNQFVA
+155 HLYGVIYANNQFVA
-169 VGADGT
+169 VGAGGT
-175 ILTSSDG
+175 ILTSPDG
-182 ENWSR
+182 ENWLL

-201 ANGQYVVVGQSGTIL
+201 ANGQYVVVGQNGTIL
-216 TSPDGIIW
+216 TSPDGVYW
-224 TKRDNLPSSVTT
+224 TIQYNLPVDAMSF
-236 ILLTS
+236 LLTS

-252 GFSGKAYYSADGI
+252 AASGKVYYSKDGI
-265 NWTEQAT
+265 NWYEQAV
-272 GLSSGLQGVT
+272 GLGKTILQGVT
-282 YGNGQFVIV
+282 YGNGQFVVV
-291 GANGAILYGN
+291 GNSGTILYGN
-301 LDVPTQVPRVIT
+301 PDVPTQAPTVIT
-313 LTPATSITS
+313 LTPATNITS
-322 TSARVGG
+322 TGATVGG
-329 EITFDGGAEIT
+329 EVTFDGGAEIT

-345 YSTSAEPTTENSE
+345 YSTSTEPTTENSE

-425 VLTADISSITYT
+425 VLTADISGITYT

-457 GATSSTYM
+457 GATSFTYT

-478 VTADGTNAT
+478 VSADGTHAT
-487 GSVTSGVTAIVEK
+487 GSVTSGATATVEK
-500 ADGPSAPSAPTEAS
+500 ANGPSAPSAPTDAS
-514 KTTTSITLHGVAGQ
+514 KTPTSITLNGVAGQ

-575 IQTQPIAIPV
+575 IQTQP
-585 IGGTVSIAGET
+585 
-596 KYGNVLTSDIS
+596 
-607 GITYTPITASDV
+607 
-619 PTYQWYRG
+619 
-627 NTVIPGATSS
+627 
-637 TYTLVEADIGEKLKV
+637 
-652 TVSADGTHATG
+652 
-663 SVTSGATATVEKA
+663 
-676 NGPSAP
+676 
-682 SAPTE
+682 
-687 ASKTTTSIT
+687 
-696 LHGVAGQ
+696 
-703 EYSKDNGTTWQDS
+703 
-716 PIFSELTPNTGY
+716 
-728 MFITRVRET
+728 
-737 ATHKAS
+737 
-743 LVSAGAPIQTQPV
+743 V

-773 GNVLTSDI
+773 GNVLNSDI
-781 SGITYTPITASD
+781 SGITYTPITSSD

-802 NTVIPG
+802 NTVISG

-822 EKLRVTVTADGT
+822 EKLKVTVTADGT

-866 ATSITL
+866 STSITL
-872 NGVVGQEYSKDNGA
+872 NGEVGQEYSKDNGA

-971 LTYEW
+971 PTYEW

-1020 ETTIVEKADGPSA
+1020 ETTIVEKVDGPSA

-1043 ATNITLNG
+1043 STNITLNG

-1071 GELTPD
+1071 SELTPD

-1105 SVISTFTITYNGN
+1105 SVMSTFTITYNGN

-1128 SETYEQGETVT
+1128 SVTYEQGETAT
-1139 VLGNTGN
+1139 VLGNIGN
-1146 LVKVGYIFE
+1146 LVKVGYKFE
-1155 GWNTQADGRGID
+1155 GWNTQADGKGID
-1167 YAPASTFLMG
+1167 YAPDSTFIMG

-1184 AKWKPV
+1184 AKWNPV
-1190 IVTYTISF
+1190 TVTHTVSF
-1198 DVAGGSPVSNQTV
+1198 DVAGGSAVSNQTV
-1211 VHEGKASQPTPA
+1211 VHEGKASQPT
-1223 PTKAGH
+1223 KA
-1229 IFEGWY
+1229 
-1235 TSPAYT
+1235 
-1241 TPYDYNS
+1241 
-1248 AITRHTTI
+1248 
-1256 YAKWIPI
+1256 
-1263 TYTVRFD
+1263 
-1270 VNGGSAVSNQT
+1270 
-1281 VEHGKKASQPAQ
+1281 
-1293 EPTKAG
+1293 PTKAG

-1304 WYISN
+1304 WYTSN
-1309 AYTTPYDFNSAINEN
+1309 AYTTPYNFN
-1324 TTIYAKWIP
+1324 
-1333 GMYTVRFDVDGGSAI
+1333 
-1348 SDQTVEYGKKASQ
+1348 
-1361 PKIEPTKAGYTFVG
+1361 
-1375 WYTNNAYTTPF
+1375 
-1386 NFDTAIT
+1386 TAIT
-1393 ANTVIYAKWISNDTG
+1393 ANTVIYAKWISNNTG
-1408 GGNTDPSPNPDA
+1408 GGNTEPSPNPDS
-1420 GSTTPSTNVEEIV
+1420 GSSTPSTNVEEIV

-1443 VSKTTV
+1443 VSKTTI
-1449 KRTKNTDNTI
+1449 KRTKNVDNTI
-1459 RDEVLLTPESATE
+1459 NDEVTLTAQSATE

-1486 IIIPDQQDQV
+1486 IIIPDEKDQV
-1496 NQVHVSVPRNVVTL
+1496 NQVQVSIPKHVLSL
-1510 LQNSAVHLEIV
+1510 LQNGAVHLEIV
-1521 TDNVRIEVPKTSLET
+1521 TDNVRIEVPKTSLEM
-1536 FNDNLYFRLVPIKE
+1536 FSENLYFRLVPIKGHDK
-1550 RANQLD
+1550 QLE
-1556 IKEQAKKERAVQ
+1556 IVEQAKRETVVQ
-1568 QLAGSTVVELLGRPM
+1568 QLVEGAVVELLGRPM
-1583 TIETNMQSRPVILT
+1583 SIETNMQSRPVKLT

-1604 TREQLNHLAIY
+1604 TDEQFANLAIF

-1628 KVVEYQKGITG
+1628 KIVEYQKGITG

-1659 EVKEPTTD
+1659 EEVKEPITE

-1675 QGYPDGT
+1675 QGYPDDT
-1682 FRPNAPVTRA
+1682 FRPNTPVTRA

-1767 ERPDADFCQPT
+1767 ERPDADFCPPT
-1778 SPSAAFKDVSFNH
+1778 SQSPAFKDVSVHH

-1802 AEIMTGVTAD
+1802 AEIMTGITAD

-1836 VLTEVQTPLF
+1836 VLIEDQTPLF
-1846 TDVLRQHWA
+1846 KDVPKHHWA
-1855 FYEIQEAAKK
+1855 FYEIQEAAVNHIHEE

>member
-1 MRQRYK
+1 MDNKKRLEITSVFVVGLLLLNLISFGIFTGMEVSASSDTGGENVALGKEVTVSSEVEEEWGVGGNAVDGDETTSWYSWTTNNFPSSEPISETNPAWLMVDLGSPHIINRWKVIAFSVKENYQFKDVYLEGSEDGKVFTPIDSSLNNTTIDENRYSVDEDGYTVTINK
-7 KIVSILLIFLL
+7 SLSPTVTYQYFRIKVTNVDPLMAEAGKPNPTNIYEFELWGSPVGEIVNAETPAIGT
-18 FFQWIP
+18 QP
-24 SAFAD
+24 AGKTVNQGATNP
-29 FTLATPPSV
+29 TLSVGASV
-38 SYKAVAYGDGKYVAT
+38 SDGGTLSYQWYSNTTNSPSGGTPISGATNATYAAPTSTVGTMYYYVVV
-53 SLGTNTTVY
+53 TNTNSGVSGNQTATTTSNVVGVTVNALVNAETPAIGTQPMGATVNQGATNPTLSVGASVSDGGTLSYQWYSNTTNSPSGGTPISGATNATYAAPTFAVGTVY
-62 YSTNGSTWTQSTTI
+62 YYVIVTNTNSGVSGSQTAIT
-76 TSSQTINSV
+76 TSSVVPVIVNSAQTI
-85 VYENNQ
+85 
-91 FIAVDNLSNFYTS
+91 
-104 SDGQTWTTAISVD
+104 
-117 GRNPLHS
+117 
-124 VTYGYNKYVTVG
+124 
-136 GNIHVSSDGI
+136 
-146 EWKKIPQIN
+146 
-155 QLYGVIYANNQFVA
+155 
-169 VGADGT
+169 
-175 ILTSSDG
+175 
-182 ENWSR
+182 
-187 QTSNTKNILRSVIY
+187 
-201 ANGQYVVVGQSGTIL
+201 
-216 TSPDGIIW
+216 
-224 TKRDNLPSSVTT
+224 
-236 ILLTS
+236 
-241 VSYGNGHYVTV
+241 
-252 GFSGKAYYSADGI
+252 
-265 NWTEQAT
+265 
-272 GLSSGLQGVT
+272 
-282 YGNGQFVIV
+282 
-291 GANGAILYGN
+291 
-301 LDVPTQVPRVIT
+301 
-313 LTPATSITS
+313 
-322 TSARVGG
+322 
-329 EITFDGGAEIT
+329 
-340 ERGIV
+340 
-345 YSTSAEPTTENSE
+345 
-358 KVTAIGTTGAFSVD
+358 
-372 LSGLNPS
+372 
-379 STYYYRAYAKN
+379 
-390 SVGTSYGENEMFE
+390 
-403 TLTVLPEL
+403 
-411 GGTVSITGEAKYDG
+411 
-425 VLTADISSITYT
+425 
-437 PTTTADVP
+437 
-445 TYQWYRGNTVIP
+445 
-457 GATSSTYM
+457 
-465 LVEADIGEKLKVT
+465 
-478 VTADGTNAT
+478 
-487 GSVTSGVTAIVEK
+487 
-500 ADGPSAPSAPTEAS
+500 
-514 KTTTSITLHGVAGQ
+514 
-528 EYSRDNGTTWQDSP
+528 
-542 IFSGLTPDT
+542 
-551 EYMFITRVR
+551 
-560 ETATHKASLVSAGAP
+560 
-575 IQTQPIAIPV
+575 
-585 IGGTVSIAGET
+585 
-596 KYGNVLTSDIS
+596 
-607 GITYTPITASDV
+607 
-619 PTYQWYRG
+619 
-627 NTVIPGATSS
+627 
-637 TYTLVEADIGEKLKV
+637 
-652 TVSADGTHATG
+652 
-663 SVTSGATATVEKA
+663 
-676 NGPSAP
+676 
-682 SAPTE
+682 
-687 ASKTTTSIT
+687 
-696 LHGVAGQ
+696 
-703 EYSKDNGTTWQDS
+703 
-716 PIFSELTPNTGY
+716 
-728 MFITRVRET
+728 
-737 ATHKAS
+737 
-743 LVSAGAPIQTQPV
+743 
-756 AIPVI
+756 
-761 GGTVSIAGETKY
+761 
-773 GNVLTSDI
+773 
-781 SGITYTPITASD
+781 
-793 VPTYQWYRG
+793 
-802 NTVIPG
+802 
-808 ATSSTYTL
+808 
-816 VEADIG
+816 
-822 EKLRVTVTADGT
+822 
-834 NATGSITSGETA
+834 
-846 FVEKADGPSAPPAP
+846 
-860 TEASKT
+860 
-866 ATSITL
+866 
-872 NGVVGQEYSKDNGA
+872 
-886 TWQDSLIF
+886 
-894 NGLIPETEYT
+894 
-904 FITRVKETPTHKA
+904 
-917 SLVSTGTSIQ
+917 
-927 TQTQTVAV
+927 
-935 PEMGGTISIT
+935 
-945 GETKYG
+945 
-951 SVLTADIS
+951 
-959 GITYTPPTTADA
+959 
-971 LTYEW
+971 
-976 YRGNTAISGANS
+976 
-988 STYMLVQADIGETIK
+988 
-1003 VRASADG
+1003 
-1010 TNATGSVMSG
+1010 
-1020 ETTIVEKADGPSA
+1020 
-1033 PPAPTVASKT
+1033 
-1043 ATNITLNG
+1043 
-1051 VVGQEYS
+1051 
-1058 RDNGTTWQDSPIF
+1058 
-1071 GELTPD
+1071 
-1077 TEYTF
+1077 
-1082 ITRVKETAT
+1082 
-1091 HKASLVSA
+1091 
-1099 GTLENT
+1099 
-1105 SVISTFTITYNGN
+1105 TITYNGN

-1146 LVKVGYIFE
+1146 LVKVGYMFE

-1190 IVTYTISF
+1190 TVTYTVSF

-1241 TPYDYNS
+1241 TPYDFNS

-1348 SDQTVEYGKKASQ
+1348 SDQTVEYGEKASQ

-1386 NFDTAIT
+1386 KFDTAIT

-1443 VSKTTV
+1443 VSKTAI
-1449 KRTKNTDNTI
+1449 KRTKNVDNTI
-1459 RDEVLLTPESATE
+1459 NDEVTLTAQSATE

-1767 ERPDADFCQPT
+1767 ERPDADFCPPT
-1778 SPSAAFKDVSFNH
+1778 SPSAAFKDVSFHH